1 MKVSVIGSGAWGTA
15 LSKVLKDKGHD
26 VTMWGRDAKH
36 LERIRT
42 QGFNDRYLA
51 AAPLG
56 PLWSLTPKLDQ
67 AVQGA
72 QALVMA
78 VPSHAFREVC
88 QALGFFSGLVVSATK
103 GIEHG
108 TGLTMTGI
116 LLSLIHI

>member
-15 LSKVLKDKGHD
+15 LSKVLQDKGHD

-36 LERIRT
+36 LELIRT

-88 QALGFFSGLVVSATK
+88 QALGFFFRIGC
-103 GIEHG
+103 
-108 TGLTMTGI
+108 
-116 LLSLIHI
+116 